1 MNWRAFDLNLLV
13 VFDAVMQDRS
23 VTRAGQRIGLSQ
35 PAMSHALNRLRD
47 VLKDE
52 LFVRT
57 PTGMRPTP
65 RAEQLAALLR
75 QALSELQRALQPETF
90 VPATADRRFS
100 LAINNYAAVVVAPPL
115 VSAVAT
121 AAPAVQLDLR
131 PSGTLDLV
139 ESLDRGELDLA
150 IGNLDRVGERFTC
163 MLLLED
169 EFVMI
174 MRSRHPAGRG
184 ALSAK
189 VLAALPHL
197 DISSS
202 GEHTDFLDAWLTE
215 QGLTRRI
222 ASRAPYLSARAI
234 LRRSD
239 LAATLSRRIAQE
251 FVRTDRLQIHEL
263 PVKSPVVRTT
273 MLWPRRLDNQP
284 AHRWLR
290 EMIIAVTKML

>member
-1 MNWRAFDLNLLV
+1 VNWRAFDLNLLV

-35 PAMSHALNRLRD
+35 PAMSHALNRLRGL
-47 VLKDE
+47 LKDE

-65 RAEQLAALLR
+65 HAEQLAALLGQTLR
-75 QALSELQRALQPETF
+75 ELQRALQPEAF
-90 VPATADRRFS
+90 VPATADRRFT

-115 VSAVAT
+115 VTAVST
-121 AAPAVQLDLR
+121 AAPSVQLDLR
-131 PSGTLDLV
+131 PSGTLDIM
-139 ESLDRGELDLA
+139 ECLDRGDLDLA
-150 IGNLDRVGERFTC
+150 IGSLDSFGERFACTQ
-163 MLLLED
+163 LLED
-169 EFVMI
+169 EFVMV
-174 MRSRHPAGRG
+174 MRRRHPAGRR

-189 VLAALPHL
+189 VLAGLTHL

-202 GEHTDFLDAWLTE
+202 GENTDFLDAWLTE
-215 QGLTRRI
+215 RGLTRRI
-222 ASRAPYLSARAI
+222 ALRAPYLSARAI
-234 LRRSD
+234 LSRSD

-263 PVKSPVVRTT
+263 PLKSPVVHTM
-273 MLWPRRLDNQP
+273 MLWHRRLDNHP

-290 EMIIAVTKML
+290 DRIIAATKNL

>member
-13 VFDAVMQDRS
+13 LFDAVMQDRS
-23 VTRAGQRIGLSQ
+23 VTRAGRRIGLSQ

-47 VLKDE
+47 LLKDE

-75 QALSELQRALQPETF
+75 QALRELQQVLQPETF

-115 VSAVAT
+115 VTAVST
-121 AAPAVQLDLR
+121 AAPSVQLDLR
-131 PSGTLDLV
+131 PSGTLDII
-139 ESLDRGELDLA
+139 EGLDRGDLDLA
-150 IGNLDRVGERFTC
+150 IGSVDSFGERFACTQ
-163 MLLLED
+163 LLED
-169 EFVMI
+169 EFVMV
-174 MRSRHPAGRG
+174 MRRRHPAGRG

-189 VLAALPHL
+189 VLAGLTHL
-197 DISSS
+197 DPPI
-202 GEHTDFLDAWLTE
+202 GENTDFLDAWLSE
-215 QGLTRRI
+215 RGLTRRI
-222 ASRAPYLSARAI
+222 ALRAPYLSARAI
-234 LRRSD
+234 LSGSD

-273 MLWPRRLDNQP
+273 MLWHRRLDNHP

-290 EMIIAVTKML
+290 DRIIAATKNL

>member
-1 MNWRAFDLNLLV
+1 VNWRAFDLNLLV

-23 VTRAGQRIGLSQ
+23 VTRAGRRIGLSQ

-47 VLKDE
+47 LLKDE

-75 QALSELQRALQPETF
+75 QTLRELQQVLQPETF

-115 VSAVAT
+115 VTAVST
-121 AAPAVQLDLR
+121 AAPSVQLDLR
-131 PSGTLDLV
+131 PSGTLDII
-139 ESLDRGELDLA
+139 ECLDRGDLDLA
-150 IGNLDRVGERFTC
+150 IGSLDSFGERFACTQ
-163 MLLLED
+163 LLED
-169 EFVMI
+169 EFVMV
-174 MRSRHPAGRG
+174 MRRRHPAGRG

-189 VLAALPHL
+189 VLAGLTHL
-197 DISSS
+197 DPPT
-202 GEHTDFLDAWLTE
+202 GENTDFLDAWLSE
-215 QGLTRRI
+215 RGLTRRI
-222 ASRAPYLSARAI
+222 ALRAPYLSVRAI
-234 LRRSD
+234 LSRSD

-273 MLWPRRLDNQP
+273 MLWHRRLDEHP

-290 EMIIAVTKML
+290 DRIVAATKNL

>member
-13 VFDAVMQDRS
+13 VFDAIMQDRS

-35 PAMSHALNRLRD
+35 PAMSHALNRLRGL
-47 VLKDE
+47 LKDE

-75 QALSELQRALQPETF
+75 QALRELQRGLQPETF

-115 VSAVAT
+115 VTAVST
-121 AAPAVQLDLR
+121 AAPSVQLDLR
-131 PSGTLDLV
+131 PSGTLDII
-139 ESLDRGELDLA
+139 ECLDRGDLDLA
-150 IGNLDRVGERFTC
+150 IGSWDSFGERFACTQ
-163 MLLLED
+163 LLED
-169 EFVMI
+169 EFVMV
-174 MRSRHPAGRG
+174 MRRRHPAGRG

-189 VLAALPHL
+189 VLAGLTHL
-197 DISSS
+197 DPPH
-202 GEHTDFLDAWLTE
+202 GENTDFLDAWLSE
-215 QGLTRRI
+215 RGLTRRI
-222 ASRAPYLSARAI
+222 ALRAPYLSAMAI
-234 LRRSD
+234 LSRSD

-263 PVKSPVVRTT
+263 PVKSPVVHTT
-273 MLWPRRLDNQP
+273 MLWHRRLDNHP

-290 EMIIAVTKML
+290 DRIIAATKNL

>member
-1 MNWRAFDLNLLV
+1 
-13 VFDAVMQDRS
+13 
-23 VTRAGQRIGLSQ
+23 
-35 PAMSHALNRLRD
+35 MSHALNRLRD
-47 VLKDE
+47 LLKDE

-75 QALSELQRALQPETF
+75 QTLRELQQVLQPETF

-115 VSAVAT
+115 VTAVST
-121 AAPAVQLDLR
+121 AAPSVQLDLR
-131 PSGTLDLV
+131 PSGTLDII
-139 ESLDRGELDLA
+139 ECLDRGDLDLA
-150 IGNLDRVGERFTC
+150 IGSLDSFGERFACTQ
-163 MLLLED
+163 LLED
-169 EFVMI
+169 EFVMV
-174 MRSRHPAGRG
+174 MRRHHPAGRG

-189 VLAALPHL
+189 VLAGLTHL
-197 DISSS
+197 DPPT
-202 GEHTDFLDAWLTE
+202 GENTDFLDAWLSE
-215 QGLTRRI
+215 RGLTRRI
-222 ASRAPYLSARAI
+222 ALRAPYLSARAI
-234 LRRSD
+234 LSRSD

-273 MLWPRRLDNQP
+273 MLWHRRLYEHP

-290 EMIIAVTKML
+290 DRIVAATKNL

>member
-13 VFDAVMQDRS
+13 LFDAVMQDRS
-23 VTRAGQRIGLSQ
+23 VTRAGRRIGLSQ

-47 VLKDE
+47 LLKDE

-75 QALSELQRALQPETF
+75 QALRELQQVLQPETF

-115 VSAVAT
+115 VTAVST
-121 AAPAVQLDLR
+121 AAPSVQLDLR
-131 PSGTLDLV
+131 PSGTLDII
-139 ESLDRGELDLA
+139 ECLDRGDLDLA
-150 IGNLDRVGERFTC
+150 IGSVDSFGERFACTQ
-163 MLLLED
+163 LLED
-169 EFVMI
+169 EFVMV
-174 MRSRHPAGRG
+174 MRRRHPAGRG

-189 VLAALPHL
+189 VLAGLTHL
-197 DISSS
+197 DPPI
-202 GEHTDFLDAWLTE
+202 GENTDFLDAWLSE
-215 QGLTRRI
+215 RGLTRRI
-222 ASRAPYLSARAI
+222 ALRAPYLSARAI
-234 LRRSD
+234 LSRSD

-273 MLWPRRLDNQP
+273 MLWHRRLDNHP

-290 EMIIAVTKML
+290 DRIIAATKNL

>member
-1 MNWRAFDLNLLV
+1 VNWRAFDLNLLV

-23 VTRAGQRIGLSQ
+23 VTRAGRRIGLSQ

-47 VLKDE
+47 LLKDE

-75 QALSELQRALQPETF
+75 QTLRELQQVLQPETF

-115 VSAVAT
+115 VTAVSS
-121 AAPAVQLDLR
+121 AAPSVQLDLR
-131 PSGTLDLV
+131 PSGTLDV
-139 ESLDRGELDLA
+139 IECLDRGDLDLA
-150 IGNLDRVGERFTC
+150 IGSLDSFGERFACTQ
-163 MLLLED
+163 LLED
-169 EFVMI
+169 EFVMV
-174 MRSRHPAGRG
+174 MRRRHPAGRG

-189 VLAALPHL
+189 VLAGLTHL
-197 DISSS
+197 DPPT
-202 GEHTDFLDAWLTE
+202 GENTDFLDAWLSE
-215 QGLTRRI
+215 RGLTRRI
-222 ASRAPYLSARAI
+222 ALRAPYLSARAI
-234 LRRSD
+234 LSRSD

-251 FVRTDRLQIHEL
+251 FVRSDRLQIHEL

-273 MLWPRRLDNQP
+273 MLWHRRLDEHP

-290 EMIIAVTKML
+290 DRIVAATKNL

>member
-23 VTRAGQRIGLSQ
+23 VTRAGRRIGLSQ

-47 VLKDE
+47 LLKDE

-75 QALSELQRALQPETF
+75 QTLRELQQVLQPETF

-100 LAINNYAAVVVAPPL
+100 LAINNYAAVVLAPPL
-115 VSAVAT
+115 VTAVST
-121 AAPAVQLDLR
+121 AAPFVQLDLR
-131 PSGTLDLV
+131 PSGTLDV
-139 ESLDRGELDLA
+139 IECLDRGDLDLA
-150 IGNLDRVGERFTC
+150 IGSLDSFGERFACTQ
-163 MLLLED
+163 LLED
-169 EFVMI
+169 EFVMV
-174 MRSRHPAGRG
+174 MRRRHPAGRG

-189 VLAALPHL
+189 VLAGLTHL
-197 DISSS
+197 DPPT
-202 GEHTDFLDAWLTE
+202 GENTDFLDAWLSE
-215 QGLTRRI
+215 RGLTRRI
-222 ASRAPYLSARAI
+222 ALRAPYLSARAI
-234 LRRSD
+234 LSRSD

-273 MLWPRRLDNQP
+273 MLWHRRLDEHP

-290 EMIIAVTKML
+290 DRIVAATKNL

>member
-23 VTRAGQRIGLSQ
+23 VTRAGRRIGLSQ

-47 VLKDE
+47 LLKDE

-75 QALSELQRALQPETF
+75 QTLRELQQVLQPETF

-100 LAINNYAAVVVAPPL
+100 LAINNYAAVVLAPPL
-115 VSAVAT
+115 VTAVST
-121 AAPAVQLDLR
+121 AAPFVQLDLR
-131 PSGTLDLV
+131 PSGTLNII
-139 ESLDRGELDLA
+139 EGLDRGDLDLA
-150 IGNLDRVGERFTC
+150 IGSLDSFGERFACTQ
-163 MLLLED
+163 LLED
-169 EFVMI
+169 EFVMV
-174 MRSRHPAGRG
+174 MRRHHPAGRG

-189 VLAALPHL
+189 VLAGLTHL
-197 DISSS
+197 DPPT
-202 GEHTDFLDAWLTE
+202 GENTDFLDAWLSE
-215 QGLTRRI
+215 RGLTRRI
-222 ASRAPYLSARAI
+222 ALRAPYLSARAI
-234 LRRSD
+234 LSRSD

-273 MLWPRRLDNQP
+273 MLWHRRLDEHP

-290 EMIIAVTKML
+290 DRIVAATKNL

>member
-13 VFDAVMQDRS
+13 LFDAVMQDRS
-23 VTRAGQRIGLSQ
+23 VTRAGRRIGLSQ

-47 VLKDE
+47 LLKDE

-75 QALSELQRALQPETF
+75 QALRELQQVLQPETF

-115 VSAVAT
+115 VTAVST
-121 AAPAVQLDLR
+121 AAPSVQLDLR
-131 PSGTLDLV
+131 PSGTLDII
-139 ESLDRGELDLA
+139 ECLDRGDLDLA
-150 IGNLDRVGERFTC
+150 IGSLDSFGERFACTQ
-163 MLLLED
+163 LLED
-169 EFVMI
+169 EFVMV
-174 MRSRHPAGRG
+174 MRRRHPAGRG

-189 VLAALPHL
+189 VLASLTHL
-197 DISSS
+197 DPPI
-202 GEHTDFLDAWLTE
+202 GENTDFLDAWLSE
-215 QGLTRRI
+215 RGLTRRI
-222 ASRAPYLSARAI
+222 ALRAPYLSARAI
-234 LRRSD
+234 LSRSD

-263 PVKSPVVRTT
+263 PVKSPAVRTT
-273 MLWPRRLDNQP
+273 MLWHRRLDNHP

-290 EMIIAVTKML
+290 DRIIAATKNL

>member
-23 VTRAGQRIGLSQ
+23 VTRAGRRIGLSQ

-47 VLKDE
+47 LLKDE

-75 QALSELQRALQPETF
+75 QTLRELQQVLQPETF

-115 VSAVAT
+115 VTAVST
-121 AAPAVQLDLR
+121 AAPSVQLDLR
-131 PSGTLDLV
+131 PSGTLDV
-139 ESLDRGELDLA
+139 IECLDRGDLDLA
-150 IGNLDRVGERFTC
+150 IGSLDSFGERFACTQ
-163 MLLLED
+163 LLED
-169 EFVMI
+169 EFVMV
-174 MRSRHPAGRG
+174 MRRRHPAGRG

-189 VLAALPHL
+189 VLAGLTHL
-197 DISSS
+197 DPPT
-202 GEHTDFLDAWLTE
+202 GENTDFLDAWLGE
-215 QGLTRRI
+215 RGLTRRI
-222 ASRAPYLSARAI
+222 ALRAPYLSARAI
-234 LRRSD
+234 LSRSD

-273 MLWPRRLDNQP
+273 MLWHRRLDEHP

-290 EMIIAVTKML
+290 DRIIAATKNL

>member
-23 VTRAGQRIGLSQ
+23 VTRAGRRIGLSQ

-47 VLKDE
+47 LLKDE

-75 QALSELQRALQPETF
+75 QTLRELQQVLQPETF

-115 VSAVAT
+115 VTAVST
-121 AAPAVQLDLR
+121 AAPSVQLDLR
-131 PSGTLDLV
+131 PSGTLDV
-139 ESLDRGELDLA
+139 IECLDRGDLDLA
-150 IGNLDRVGERFTC
+150 IGSLDSFGERFACTQ
-163 MLLLED
+163 LLED
-169 EFVMI
+169 EFVMV
-174 MRSRHPAGRG
+174 MRRRHPAGRG

-189 VLAALPHL
+189 VLAGLTHL
-197 DISSS
+197 DPPT
-202 GEHTDFLDAWLTE
+202 GENTDFLDAWLSE
-215 QGLTRRI
+215 RGLTRRI
-222 ASRAPYLSARAI
+222 ALRAPYLSARAI
-234 LRRSD
+234 LSRSD

-273 MLWPRRLDNQP
+273 MLWHRRLDEHP

-290 EMIIAVTKML
+290 DRIVAATKNL

>member
-47 VLKDE
+47 LLKDE

-75 QALSELQRALQPETF
+75 QTLRELQQVLQPETF

-115 VSAVAT
+115 VTAVST
-121 AAPAVQLDLR
+121 AAPSVQLDLR
-131 PSGTLDLV
+131 PSGTLDII
-139 ESLDRGELDLA
+139 ECLDRGDLDLA
-150 IGNLDRVGERFTC
+150 IGSLDSFGERFACTQ
-163 MLLLED
+163 LLED
-169 EFVMI
+169 EFVMV
-174 MRSRHPAGRG
+174 MRRRHPAGRG

-189 VLAALPHL
+189 VLAGLTHL
-197 DISSS
+197 DPPT
-202 GEHTDFLDAWLTE
+202 GENTDFLDAWLSE
-215 QGLTRRI
+215 RGLTRRI
-222 ASRAPYLSARAI
+222 ALRAPYLSAMAI
-234 LRRSD
+234 LSRSD
-239 LAATLSRRIAQE
+239 LAATLSRRIAEE

-263 PVKSPVVRTT
+263 PVKSPVVHTT
-273 MLWPRRLDNQP
+273 MLWHRRLDNHP

-290 EMIIAVTKML
+290 DRIIAVTKTL

>member
-13 VFDAVMQDRS
+13 VFDAVMQDQN

-47 VLKDE
+47 LLKDE

-57 PTGMRPTP
+57 PSGMRPTP

-90 VPATADRRFS
+90 VPATADRRFA
-100 LAINNYAAVVVAPPL
+100 LALNNYAAVVVAPPL
-115 VSAVAT
+115 VAAVSK
-121 AAPAVQLDLR
+121 AAPSVQLDIR
-131 PSGTLDLV
+131 PSGTMDLL
-139 ESLDRGELDLA
+139 ESLDRGELDLV
-150 IGNLDRVGERFTC
+150 IGSLDRVGERFAATP
-163 MLLLED
+163 LLED
-169 EFVMI
+169 EFVLV
-174 MRSRHPAGRG
+174 MRRSHPAGRG

-202 GEHTDFLDAWLTE
+202 GERTDFLDAWLAE
-215 QGLTRRI
+215 QGLARRI
-222 ASRAPYLSARAI
+222 ALRAPYLSARAI
-234 LRRSD
+234 LSRSD
-239 LAATLSRRIAQE
+239 LATILSRRIAQE
-251 FVRTDRLQIHEL
+251 FARTDRLQIHAL
-263 PVKSPVVRTT
+263 PITSPVVRTT
-273 MLWPRRLDNQP
+273 MLWHRRLDNQP

-290 EMIIAVTKML
+290 ERIIAVTKTL